1 MTTKRILPTGIL
13 LLSLMLSNMVVQAN
27 EVNVYMNA
35 ITMSY
40 ARFNA
45 AQTVADASKALAS
58 MRTAA
63 VAARAQKPYG
73 LTNAATNNLKLRLYQ
88 SEIDKLIA
96 EIDKTSRLVN
106 AGKMAQAKMEGKK
119 ILQLRDEGHAAMK
132 R

>member
-1 MTTKRILPTGIL
+1 MKMKRFLSTGIL
-13 LLSLMLSNMVVQAN
+13 LLSLVLSAVTVQAN
-27 EVNVYMNA
+27 EVNMYMSA

-73 LTNAATNNLKLRLYQ
+73 LTNAAANNPKLRVYQ
-88 SEIDKLIA
+88 SEMDKLIA
-96 EIDKTSRLVN
+96 EIDKTSKLVK
-106 AGKMAQAKMEGKK
+106 AGKMAQAKTEGKK

-132 R
+132 H